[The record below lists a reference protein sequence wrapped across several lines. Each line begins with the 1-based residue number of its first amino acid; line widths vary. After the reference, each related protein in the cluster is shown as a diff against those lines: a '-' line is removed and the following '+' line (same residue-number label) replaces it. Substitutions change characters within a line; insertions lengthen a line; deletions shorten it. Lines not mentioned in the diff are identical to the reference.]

1 MLTFAMRCNLGVTLT
16 ELTKP
21 QNVTVSKKVG
31 NLKDDLNISKNQS
44 FQMDETM
51 YDDVVEKVAT
61 LD

>member
-31 NLKDDLNISKNQS
+31 NLKNDLNISKNQS